1 MKVSY
6 LSFFIISFFIISC
19 ATKSIPSRDL
29 ANAKM
34 AIAQADNKKVRVYT
48 PRLLKKVRSKYKKLN
63 LLIKEKRYEEAKFL
77 AQEIQADSMLMQK
90 KASLL
95 ELQKNV
101 KLKEEKLKSLLLDE
115 NLSSRS
121 SL

>member
-1 MKVSY
+1 
-6 LSFFIISFFIISC
+6 
-19 ATKSIPSRDL
+19 
-29 ANAKM
+29 M